1 MFTNPWAQTPPPP
14 PQPKIPREVF
24 LERLRGGVPI
34 ELAERAMGVGVQA
47 HPDRETDMALAEGE
61 ILLFERARDSG
72 VTGVI
77 RAAMRQEVKT
87 WLPKAEPAPTGG
99 TLEELLRD

>member
-1 MFTNPWAQTPPPP
+1 MFTNPWAQPP
-14 PQPKIPREVF
+14 PQQTPKTPREVF
-24 LERLRGGVPI
+24 LERLRFGVPI
-34 ELAERAMGVGVQA
+34 ELAERAMGIGVQI

-77 RAAMRQEVKT
+77 RAAMRQETKT
-87 WLPKAEPAPTGG
+87 WTPKAEPTPPGG